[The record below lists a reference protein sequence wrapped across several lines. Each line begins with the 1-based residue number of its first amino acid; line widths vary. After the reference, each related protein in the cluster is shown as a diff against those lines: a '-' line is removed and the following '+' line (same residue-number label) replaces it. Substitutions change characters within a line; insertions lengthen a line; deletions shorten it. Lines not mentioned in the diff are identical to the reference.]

1 MPLVCVMLGS
11 SIKRDGYRKRERE
24 KKGDVDVFKPVP
36 NSAKQEKQ
44 EEQKCKSSSAA
55 SFLLSSLPPC
65 VAQRETGQFR
75 GTEREREREGE
86 T

>member
-1 MPLVCVMLGS
+1 VCDAGELHTER
-11 SIKRDGYRKRERE
+11 IRCRKRKRER
-24 KKGDVDVFKPVP
+24 KGDVDVLRAVP

-75 GTEREREREGE
+75 GTEREREREKGE

>member
-1 MPLVCVMLGS
+1 MCDAGELHKERQ
-11 SIKRDGYRKRERE
+11 IQEARERE
-24 KKGDVDVFKPVP
+24 KGDVDVLRAVP

-75 GTEREREREGE
+75 GTGREREHEGE

>member
-1 MPLVCVMLGS
+1 MLGS
-11 SIKRDGYRKRERE
+11 SIQRESDAGSERER
-24 KKGDVDVFKPVP
+24 KGDVDVLRAVP

-65 VAQRETGQFR
+65 VAQRE
-75 GTEREREREGE
+75 EREREREREREKGE